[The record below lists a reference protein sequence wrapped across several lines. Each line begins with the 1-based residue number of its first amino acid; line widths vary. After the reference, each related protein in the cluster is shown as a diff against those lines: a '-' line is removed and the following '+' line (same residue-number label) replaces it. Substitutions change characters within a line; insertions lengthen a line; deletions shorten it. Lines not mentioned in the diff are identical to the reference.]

1 MEGEMV
7 SVNLDQ
13 DSLVRFAQDL
23 NEYVVCLDRIMSR
36 LGTGQYSSQILVD
49 YIVDRNVLR
58 RIALL
63 RTSICD
69 ALEEKIG
76 SEAMDELME
85 AAYFYQDPPA
95 SE

>member
-1 MEGEMV
+1 MAGEKV
-7 SVNLDQ
+7 PVNLDE

-36 LGTGQYSSQILVD
+36 VGTGQYSPQILVD

-76 SEAMDELME
+76 SEAMGELME
-85 AAYFYQDPPA
+85 NTYSYEDPPK
-95 SE
+95 S